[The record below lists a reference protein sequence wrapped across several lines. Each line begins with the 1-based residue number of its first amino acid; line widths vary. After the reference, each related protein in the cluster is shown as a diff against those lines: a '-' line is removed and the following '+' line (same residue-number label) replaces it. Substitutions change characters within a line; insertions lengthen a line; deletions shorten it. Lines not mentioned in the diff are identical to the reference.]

1 MTAEKKTNTKKPAAR
16 RPSVRTPVLDEK
28 RARLLA
34 DILAPHELYQMP
46 AELRATA
53 LVELVENLAAIED
66 GTERWLIAQAV
77 SAVAYTNTEEFG
89 CALDGFV
96 ERVQAGSFDVLLA
109 EERRRNE
116 KGGE

>member
-1 MTAEKKTNTKKPAAR
+1 MTAKRKATTKKTATR
-16 RPSVRTPVLDEK
+16 RPSVRPPALTEE

-46 AELRATA
+46 AELRAAA
-53 LVELVENLAAIED
+53 LVELVENLAAIVD
-66 GTERWLIAQAV
+66 GTERSLIAQAV

-89 CALDGFV
+89 SALDGFV